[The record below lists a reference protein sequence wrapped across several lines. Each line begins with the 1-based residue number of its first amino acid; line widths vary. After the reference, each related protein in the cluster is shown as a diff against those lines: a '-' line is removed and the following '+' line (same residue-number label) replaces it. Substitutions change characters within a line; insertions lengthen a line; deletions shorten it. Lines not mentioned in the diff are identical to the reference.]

1 MVNDLQKSL
10 PLILAIIGQTA
21 AIVWYVSSLAGAVER
36 NTRDVMRQDVRI
48 ENLETIVQTQ
58 AITLARIDENIK
70 SIREAVES
78 MANANN

>member
-48 ENLETIVQTQ
+48 ENLEVIVQTQ

>member
-21 AIVWYVSSLAGAVER
+21 AIVWYVSSLAGSVER

-48 ENLETIVQTQ
+48 ENLENIVQTQ

-78 MANANN
+78 MANAND

>member
-48 ENLETIVQTQ
+48 ENLESIVQTQ

-78 MANANN
+78 MANAND

>member
-48 ENLETIVQTQ
+48 ENLENIVQTQ

>member
-48 ENLETIVQTQ
+48 ENLENIVQTQ

-78 MANANN
+78 MANAND

>member
-48 ENLETIVQTQ
+48 ENLESIVQTQ
-58 AITLARIDENIK
+58 AVTLARIDENIK

-78 MANANN
+78 MANAND

>member
-48 ENLETIVQTQ
+48 ENLENVVQTQ

>member
-48 ENLETIVQTQ
+48 ENLENVVQTQ

-70 SIREAVES
+70 SIRKAVES
-78 MANANN
+78 MANASN

>member
-36 NTRDVMRQDVRI
+36 NTRDVIRQDVRI
-48 ENLETIVQTQ
+48 ENLENIVQTQ

-78 MANANN
+78 MANAND

>member
-10 PLILAIIGQTA
+10 PLILAIVGQTA

-48 ENLETIVQTQ
+48 ENLESIVQTQ

-78 MANANN
+78 MANAKD